1 MSLVGMPLLDV
12 PSLVDL
18 SLVGMPRLDVPSLVD
33 LSLVDVSLLDMPSLC
48 VSLVDES
55 RHSSLPCRAIFIVG
69 AD

>member
-18 SLVGMPRLDVPSLVD
+18 SLVDVSPLDV
-33 LSLVDVSLLDMPSLC
+33 PSLC